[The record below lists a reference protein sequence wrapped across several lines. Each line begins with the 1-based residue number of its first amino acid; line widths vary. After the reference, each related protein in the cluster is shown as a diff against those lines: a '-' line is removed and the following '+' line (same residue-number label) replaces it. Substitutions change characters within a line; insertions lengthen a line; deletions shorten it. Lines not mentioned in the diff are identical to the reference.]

1 MRRCAGLELTEL
13 EQRALAGV
21 GSCWEDGDAV
31 AVMEKRLGAA
41 CAVNDDGGIAVPRLQ
56 LLRASGW
63 RRRSRECKTEG
74 ADRSGRVLG

>member
-1 MRRCAGLELTEL
+1 MARRLTGLEQL
-13 EQRALAGV
+13 ALAGAR
-21 GSCWEDGDAV
+21 SRWEGGDAI

-63 RRRSRECKTEG
+63 RRRSWEYETEG
-74 ADRSGRVLG
+74 AAECGRVLGW